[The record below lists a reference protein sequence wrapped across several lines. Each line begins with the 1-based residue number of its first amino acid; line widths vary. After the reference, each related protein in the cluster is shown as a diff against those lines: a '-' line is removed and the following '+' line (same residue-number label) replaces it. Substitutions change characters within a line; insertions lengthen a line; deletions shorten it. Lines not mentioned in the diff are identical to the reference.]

1 MTAERREDTAGKRRM
16 KREINQADMDWAHA
30 KVLELFELVA
40 RRLAGA
46 GEPELAQQL
55 RAWR

>member
-1 MTAERREDTAGKRRM
+1 M
-16 KREINQADMDWAHA
+16 KREMTQAEAEWAYA
-30 KVLELFELVA
+30 KVLVLFELVA